1 MTEQPTPAM
10 VVERLGQPHEPERDS
25 AGSPTEAEQR
35 PFAVVSVREGAHDF
49 VTGGLKIRD
58 S

>member
-1 MTEQPTPAM
+1 M
-10 VVERLGQPHEPERDS
+10 VVERLGEPHEPERQT
-25 AGSPTEAEQR
+25 AGLPPEAEQG
-35 PFAVVSVREGAHDF
+35 PPSSAGVGNAAHDF